1 MKNQKIVNCLKLFPA
16 LSCDF
21 LKFVIYMGLFFPG
34 YFRLGHRA
42 VTLLTQMKLLSISQD
57 SYEVRPFARGHIRI
71 KADDSETRKALK

>member
-1 MKNQKIVNCLKLFPA
+1 
-16 LSCDF
+16 
-21 LKFVIYMGLFFPG
+21 MGLFFPG